1 MSFLYRII
9 LAGNPGSGKSS
20 IGDALIDLT
29 GGRRLSFAAGVK
41 EEVARV
47 ILATSDD
54 VRMTDRSGQR
64 LIEYKHVEALVARMN
79 DPETKDQY
87 RAMLQNWGTDV
98 RRAQDPQ
105 YWIKQWAKT
114 FNRIREHTN
123 IVVDDAR
130 FPNEE
135 EALRSNGFYFVRLAD
150 GPTTRPMDPAAAV
163 HESESYWPTWDY
175 DLELSYEAG
184 PDFQARRILSAILD
198 RQLDLLHGTTVIVEP
213 KA

>member
-1 MSFLYRII
+1 MSFLYRVI

-47 ILATSDD
+47 LLATDAD
-54 VRMTDRSGQR
+54 AKVFDRAGQR
-64 LIEYKHVEALVARMN
+64 VIDERHVQRLVARMN

-87 RAMLQNWGTDV
+87 RSMLQNWGTDV

-105 YWIKQWAKT
+105 YWIKQWAET
-114 FNRIREHTN
+114 FNGIREYTN

-135 EALRSNGFYFVRLAD
+135 AALRSNGFYFVRLLD
-150 GPTTRPMDPAAAV
+150 GPTTRPMDPDAAV
-163 HESESYWPTWDY
+163 HESESYWPTWEY
-175 DLELSYEAG
+175 DLTLSYEPG
-184 PDFQARRILSAILD
+184 PELQARRILAEVIG
-198 RQLDLLHGTTVIVEP
+198 RQLGLLFPTPAKGD
-213 KA
+213 A